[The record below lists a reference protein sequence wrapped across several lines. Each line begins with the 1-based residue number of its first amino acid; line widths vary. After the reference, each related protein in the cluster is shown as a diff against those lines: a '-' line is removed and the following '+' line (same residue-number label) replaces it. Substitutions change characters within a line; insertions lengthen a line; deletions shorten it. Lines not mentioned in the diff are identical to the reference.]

1 MPKGGGRRQDISRR
15 QLQQQSSS
23 LLYGGSYGTG
33 GRDAL
38 RSQERILEREDPS
51 AWRSMGPNQRQLA
64 ARQVYSTHQ
73 RAIQMRQQSERSQN
87 DFGSPQ
93 NVSLIGGLVR
103 DQARKGARRRRGRAS
118 TILTSS
124 QGIQSSNTMLGYKT
138 LLGR

>member
-1 MPKGGGRRQDISRR
+1 MPSRGQRTDISRR

-23 LLYGGSYGTG
+23 LLYGGQYGTG
-33 GRDAL
+33 GRDGYRNHSRA
-38 RSQERILEREDPS
+38 LERENPT
-51 AWRSMGPNQRQLA
+51 AWRSMGQNQRQLA
-64 ARQVYSTHQ
+64 VRQRYSAHT
-73 RAIQMRQQSERSQN
+73 RAIQMRQQAERAQN

-103 DQARKGARRRRGRAS
+103 DQARKSQRRRRGRAS